1 MIRDQL
7 IAKLETN
14 PKGLT
19 TSALSQQLDL
29 QYGPETFCALEAL
42 LTYCDEVGHEGHKWK
57 IIKRGRKNKIL
68 NAIEYYA
75 NSSGKKIF
83 RLSAAL
89 SGLPINEYP
98 TEDELR
104 EMFDASNGQ
113 FQLLRNAMIKRNR

>member
-19 TSALSQQLDL
+19 TSALAQQLDL
-29 QYGPETFCALEAL
+29 PYGPDTLCALEAL
-42 LTYCDEVGHEGHKWK
+42 LTFCGEVGLEGHKWK
-57 IIKRGRKNKIL
+57 VIKRGRKNKIL
-68 NAIEYYA
+68 NAIESYA

-83 RLSAAL
+83 KLSAAL

>member
-7 IAKLETN
+7 LSKLETN

-19 TSALSQQLDL
+19 TSTLVQQLDL
-29 QYGPETFCALEAL
+29 QIGPEILCALEAL
-42 LTYCDEVGHEGHKWK
+42 LAFCSEVGFEGHKWK
-57 IIKRGRKNKIL
+57 IVKRGRKIKIL
-68 NAIEYYA
+68 SAIESYA

-104 EMFDASNGQ
+104 EMFDASSGQ